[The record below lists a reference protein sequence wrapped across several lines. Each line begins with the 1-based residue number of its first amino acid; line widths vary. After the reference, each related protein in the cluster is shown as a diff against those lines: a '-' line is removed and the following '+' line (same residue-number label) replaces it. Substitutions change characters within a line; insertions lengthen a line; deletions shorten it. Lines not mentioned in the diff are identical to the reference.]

1 MKLSLK
7 LMSLVLMCL
16 ILIGWLGKPPVS
28 AALEAG
34 DKAPDFKLPGT
45 TGVDISLSD
54 FKGKKFVLIEFYG
67 AAFVPT

>member
-1 MKLSLK
+1 MKSAKLSLIGSFI
-7 LMSLVLMCL
+7 LGVLAFT
-16 ILIGWLGKPPVS
+16 GA
-28 AALEAG
+28 AALAIEAG
-34 DKAPDFKLPGT
+34 DKAPDFKLPAT